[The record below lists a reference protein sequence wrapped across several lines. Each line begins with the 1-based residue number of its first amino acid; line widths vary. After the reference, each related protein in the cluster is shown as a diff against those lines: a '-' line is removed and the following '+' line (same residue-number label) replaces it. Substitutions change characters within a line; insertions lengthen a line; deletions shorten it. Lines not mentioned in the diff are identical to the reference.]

1 MQQPPINTVTQN
13 ESEEI
18 DLLDLLGTLIDY
30 KFVIAGITSVFM
42 IGGLAYAIL
51 AAPVFRANAI
61 IQVEPKKNDV
71 LGFNDMSSLLG
82 GESPSGTEIEL
93 IKSRSVLGKAIDNLK
108 LDILSEPNYFP
119 VFGRFIAKK
128 YTGDTPDSIAKPW
141 FGMNG
146 YNWGG
151 ESLTVFKLDVPPGL
165 LGEELTLTSKEK
177 GNYDLFD
184 EDGNLLVSGHVGT
197 KTESN
202 GIEILVSELR
212 ANPGATFSVM
222 REPRLNSI
230 KDYQEALDV
239 SERGKDSGILGLA
252 LESTDPKKAVKTL
265 NEIAR
270 LYVRQNVER
279 TSAEAAASLDF
290 LKQQLPQVRKDLEEA
305 EDALNKYQTRSKSI
319 DISLETKAILDQ
331 IVALDTS
338 ISELK
343 LQQAEMDR
351 KFTAQHPAYRA
362 LLSKIDE
369 LSSKQSGLSK
379 RVESLPATQQ
389 ELLSLTRDV
398 QVSTEIYTQL
408 LNRSQELDIVRAGS
422 VGNVHIVD
430 DADVDLR
437 EPVRPKKAL
446 VVLMATLLGGFLS
459 IIFVM
464 LRRAINR
471 GIESAELI
479 EQLGLPVYASVPFST
494 LQKSAETSSK
504 KTKAESHAQILAI
517 SQPTDLAVE
526 AVRSLRTSL
535 HFAMLE
541 AKNNRLMISGP
552 SPSVGKT
559 FVSSNL
565 AALIAQSGKRVLIVD
580 VDMRKG
586 YLHKSFGKPAEKGL
600 SDILTSRCSLNSAL
614 HETEVPNLFLISRGQ
629 TPPNPAELLMHRNFT
644 NFLEEAS
651 EQFDLVIL
659 DTPPILAV
667 TDAAIVGRHSGTSM
681 IVTRFGMNPVGE
693 IKLTI
698 RRFAQNGVV
707 LKGAILNYVEKRATS
722 KTGYN
727 SYGYYQYSYVT
738 DKK

>member
-1 MQQPPINTVTQN
+1 MQQPPINTISPN

-42 IGGLAYAIL
+42 IGGLAYAVL
-51 AAPVFRANAI
+51 AAPVYRANAI

-108 LDILSEPNYFP
+108 LNIISEPHYFP
-119 VFGRFIAKK
+119 VFGRFLATR
-128 YTGDTPDSIAKPW
+128 YTGDTPDSLATPW
-141 FGMNG
+141 FGMNS

-151 ESLTVFKLDVPPGL
+151 ESLTISRLDVSQEL

-177 GNYDLFD
+177 GSYDLLD
-184 EDGNLLVSGHVGT
+184 EDGNLLVSGHVGSRA
-197 KTESN
+197 ENN
-202 GIEILVSELR
+202 GVEILVSELR
-212 ANPGATFSVM
+212 ANPGATFSVV

-252 LESTDPKKAVKTL
+252 LESTDPQKAVKTL
-265 NEIAR
+265 NEISR

-290 LKQQLPQVRKDLEEA
+290 LKNQLPQVHKDLEEA

-351 KFTAQHPAYRA
+351 KFTTQHPAYKA
-362 LLSKIDE
+362 LLTKIDE

-408 LNRSQELDIVRAGS
+408 LNRAQELDIVRAGS

-446 VVLMATLLGGFLS
+446 VVLMATLLGAFLS
-459 IIFVM
+459 VIFVM

-471 GIESAELI
+471 GIENADVI
-479 EQLGLPVYASVPFST
+479 EQLGLPVYASIPFST
-494 LQKSAETSSK
+494 LQKSVEVGSK
-504 KTKAESHAQILAI
+504 KTSAQDHAQILAI

-541 AKNNRLMISGP
+541 AQNNRLMISGP

-586 YLHKSFGKPAEKGL
+586 YLHKSFSKPAENGL
-600 SDILTSRCSLNSAL
+600 SDILTSRSSLSSAL
-614 HETEVPNLFLISRGQ
+614 HETEVKNLYFISRGQ
-629 TPPNPAELLMHRNFT
+629 TPPNPAELLMHKNFS

-667 TDAAIVGRHSGTSM
+667 TDAAIVGRLSGTSM

-698 RRFAQNGVV
+698 RRFAQNGVN